1 MPWYDAGLDDQLN
14 GAAPSTRIAFFT
26 ADPGPSGANEIS
38 GTGRPATTWGAAA
51 AYTGPPAGRQRTGS
65 QVSAPIPAGTAV
77 THWGISSAAT
87 GGTLKGAWPLAATET
102 FGSAGQIQLTPTIVT
117 TN

>member
-26 ADPGPSGANEIS
+26 ADPGPSGANEIA
-38 GTGRPATTWGAAA
+38 GTGRPATTWGAAEA
-51 AYTGPPAGRQRTGS
+51 STTPVGRRRVGS
-65 QVSAPIPAGTAV
+65 QVGAPIPASTTVAW
-77 THWGISSAAT
+77 WGISSAAT
-87 GGTLKGAWPLAATET
+87 GGTLKGAWPLATPEA
-102 FGSAGQIQLTPTIVT
+102 FGSAGTINLTPTLLQ